1 MWKKIASVLGGV
13 ALLAGT
19 SAWSAAARGSSA
31 AADRNAAHAAASQ
44 PCGTLDPSQFVSV
57 IDNPYYPLPVGR
69 TLVYKGIRD
78 GQTQVD
84 RVTVTNKTKVIGGVT
99 ATVVRDVAKHG
110 STILEAT
117 TDWFAQDVQ
126 GNVCYLGED
135 TKALGPNGEVDTSG
149 SWLAGVNGAVS
160 GIIMESNPQIPDAYR
175 QEFLQGEAED
185 TAWIT
190 DVSGSVTVPYGT
202 VNDVLT
208 SLETTVLEPTV
219 VDKKV
224 YASGIG
230 IVLERAIAGGQEIAQ
245 LVSVT
250 G

>member
-1 MWKKIASVLGGV
+1 MWKKIAGMLGAGAMV
-13 ALLAGT
+13 ALVT
-19 SAWSAAARGSSA
+19 VSAAGARGSVTQNGRTA
-31 AADRNAAHAAASQ
+31 A
-44 PCGTLDPSQFVSV
+44 PCSTLDPAQFVSV

-135 TKALGPNGEVDTSG
+135 TKAFGPNGE
-149 SWLAGVNGAVS
+149 
-160 GIIMESNPQIPDAYR
+160 
-175 QEFLQGEAED
+175 
-185 TAWIT
+185 
-190 DVSGSVTVPYGT
+190 
-202 VNDVLT
+202 
-208 SLETTVLEPTV
+208 
-219 VDKKV
+219 
-224 YASGIG
+224 
-230 IVLERAIAGGQEIAQ
+230 GGNQR
-245 LVSVT
+245 
-250 G
+250 